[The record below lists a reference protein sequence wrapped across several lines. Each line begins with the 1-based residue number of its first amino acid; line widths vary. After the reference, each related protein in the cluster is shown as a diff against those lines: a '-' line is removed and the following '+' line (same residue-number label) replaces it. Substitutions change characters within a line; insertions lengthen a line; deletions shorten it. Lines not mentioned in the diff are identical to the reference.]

1 MRYTTNLAIERRTSY
16 FGEIR
21 VVYNDN
27 GIVMEV
33 SYFGEGFSRE
43 SNSRLYVN
51 QAYIRT
57 YNNTVRFKSDNHNR
71 MESSHIKQ
79 LCNEYNLTDNEKN
92 RVLKH
97 IETYYVSR
105 KIGDAYLEFFAII
118 QSREIEKAYKNMFLN
133 DPAIR
138 TQIIKEYFESEL
150 AVKNNQPKKVNKI

>member
-21 VVYNDN
+21 VVYNDD

-33 SYFGEGFSRE
+33 SYFGDGFNKENDSK
-43 SNSRLYVN
+43 LYVN

-57 YNNTVRFKSDNHNR
+57 YNKTVRFTSNNHNK

-79 LCNEYNLTDNEKN
+79 LCNEYNLTEEEKN
-92 RVLKH
+92 RVIKH
-97 IETYYVSR
+97 TQTYYIDRNV
-105 KIGDAYLEFFAII
+105 GDAYLEFFAII
-118 QSREIEKAYKNMFLN
+118 QAREIEKAYRNMFLN

-138 TQIIKEYFESEL
+138 SQIVKEYFDSEL